1 MAPSTR
7 HCPGTVPALLAAC
20 SAPPE
25 PSRPGSRRRACLPRV
40 ASPPAHLGYARIK
53 KVGWK
58 APGTVSK
65 LGKPNSRPDGWKM
78 AMAEIPPV
86 SGHWKRLLASDAMT
100 LLITKSCTHL
110 KVFVWEWGFIQQR
123 QRSASRERQQ
133 TASLD
138 HLSFF
143 FGKGSNVVR
152 SL

>member
-1 MAPSTR
+1 MASSTR
-7 HCPGTVPALLAAC
+7 HCPG
-20 SAPPE
+20 PPRCPLG
-25 PSRPGSRRRACLPRV
+25 PSGTKPPGSRRRACLPRV
-40 ASPPAHLGYARIK
+40 ASPPAHLEYARIK

-58 APGTVSK
+58 APGTVSR

-100 LLITKSCTHL
+100 LLITKSCAHL
-110 KVFVWEWGFIQQR
+110 KVFVWEWGFFSNSVRSQHLERGSR
-123 QRSASRERQQ
+123 QPLWVI
-133 TASLD
+133 SL
-138 HLSFF
+138 